1 MQMNVKEDPVSTPIP
16 ART

>member
-1 MQMNVKEDPVSTPIP
+1 MQMNVKEDPVSTHIP